1 MANYQLEEKYVVFQ
15 LGKEEFALS
24 VECVHSIEKLGEV
37 TEVPNAPE
45 YMKGITN
52 LRGKILP
59 IVDLKSLLSIQSPGK
74 AEQFIV
80 VTIDEKLIGLII
92 DEAKEVID
100 LPVQQFESLQLQK
113 ENFDREIMI
122 ANWNG
127 RYFIHLNIEQLLFK
141 WVIQTS
147 C

>member
-24 VECVHSIEKLGEV
+24 VECVNSIEKLGEI

-45 YMKGITN
+45 YMKGVTN

-100 LPVQQFESLQLQK
+100 LPMHAFESLQLQK
-113 ENFDREIMI
+113 ENFDSEIMI

-127 RYFIHLNIEQLLFK
+127 RYIIHLNIEQLLFK